1 MSTEQDLVKVT
12 QDYYDSSDADSFYY
26 HVWGGEDIHVGIYQS
41 EDEPIFNA
49 SQRTVQKML
58 SMVSGLDE
66 NSKVLDLG
74 AGYGGA
80 ARYLALETGCKV
92 WCYNLSEKENERNRE
107 KNQKLGLDKLIE
119 VHQGNFEQI
128 NFEDETFDVIW
139 SEDSLLHSNRKKVVF
154 EEAYRVLK
162 PGGDFIYTDPMQSD
176 NCPDGVLQPILD
188 RIHLEELGSVKRYRE
203 IAREVGFQE
212 VEIIE
217 MPDQLVNH
225 YSRVLEG
232 IDQNQE
238 KIAGHVSQA
247 YIDKMKQGLQ
257 HWINGGKSNYLNW
270 GILHFRK

>member
-128 NFEDETFDVIW
+128 NFEDEAFDVIW

-270 GILHFRK
+270 GIVHFRK